1 MHCTCEETACVEVR
15 WHVVPEALGEPG
27 ELLRRVEPR
36 QLSIHVITSWHYF
49 VKTIIIQRSTAVQIE
64 TLNCDAITII

>member
-1 MHCTCEETACVEVR
+1 MEVVIFIIAKPAHER
-15 WHVVPEALGEPG
+15 GEF
-27 ELLRRVEPR
+27 LRRVEPR